1 MKFRILP
8 TQKRDAYMN
17 MALEEACLE
26 SVRDGGA
33 PTIRLFE
40 WAQPSITI
48 GRFQCLTDEVDVQA
62 VKEDGV
68 PITRR
73 ITGGGAVFHETEIT
87 YSVVAPQEL
96 FVNSVRKSYGQIAK
110 PLMQALAKLGVE
122 TRFRP
127 LNDIVLDEK
136 KISGNA
142 QTRKEG
148 VLLQHGTIIIRLDEE
163 KMRRYL
169 TPDKSKVS
177 DKPFT
182 KSDGKVMSDLAARG
196 LTYTDVHDAVREELK
211 KVYSAEERGWRAEEL
226 ERAEELAKKYAD
238 ESWIALR

>member
-1 MKFRILP
+1 MSFRIIP
-8 TQKRDAYMN
+8 TQQRDAYMN
-17 MALEEACLE
+17 MALDEACME
-26 SVRDGGA
+26 SVRDGGK

-40 WAQPSITI
+40 WSKPSITI
-48 GRFQCLTDEVDVQA
+48 GRFQCLTDEVDIQA
-62 VKEDGV
+62 VKEDGI

-73 ITGGGAVFHETEIT
+73 ITGGGAVLHDHEIT

-96 FVNSVRKSYGQIAK
+96 FVSSVRESYGQMVK

-122 TRFRP
+122 TQFRP
-127 LNDIVLDEK
+127 LNDVVLGTK

-148 VLLQHGTIIIRLDEE
+148 VVLQHGTIIIRLDEN

-182 KSDGKVMSDLAARG
+182 KSDGKVMSDVASYG
-196 LTYTDVHDAVREELK
+196 LTYQQVHDAVREQLITTYQAVEQEWSADEL
-211 KVYSAEERGWRAEEL
+211 VRAK
-226 ERAEELAKKYAD
+226 ELAKKYAD
-238 ESWIALR
+238 EAWVALR

>member
-1 MKFRILP
+1 MSFRIIP

-17 MALEEACLE
+17 MALDEACME
-26 SVRDGGA
+26 SVRDGGP

-40 WAQPSITI
+40 WTTPSITI
-48 GRFQCLTDEVDVQA
+48 GRFQCLADEIDIQA
-62 VKEDGV
+62 VKEDDI

-73 ITGGGAVFHETEIT
+73 ITGGGAVLHDAEIT
-87 YSVVAPQEL
+87 YSVVAPQDF
-96 FVNSVRKSYGQIAK
+96 FVSDVRKSYGQIVK
-110 PLMQALAKLGVE
+110 PLMKALAKLGVE

-127 LNDIVLDEK
+127 LNDIVLGEK

-142 QTRKEG
+142 QTRKDG
-148 VLLQHGTIIIRLDEE
+148 VLLQHGTIIVRLDEE

-182 KSDGKVMSDLAARG
+182 KSDGKVMSDLADAG
-196 LTYTDVHDAVREELK
+196 LSYQEVHDAIRNQLRSTYK
-211 KVYSAEERGWRAEEL
+211 AEEKNWSGDEL
-226 ERAEELAKKYAD
+226 ERARELAKKYAD